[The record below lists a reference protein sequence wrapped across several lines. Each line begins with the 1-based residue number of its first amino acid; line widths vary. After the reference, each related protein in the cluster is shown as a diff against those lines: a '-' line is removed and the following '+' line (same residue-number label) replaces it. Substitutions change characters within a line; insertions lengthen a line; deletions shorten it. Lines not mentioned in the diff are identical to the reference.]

1 MMPLAMAKEG
11 EEVKIHIVNCGRVLK
26 ARLCDLGLYEG
37 SKVKVIKNDI
47 SGPII
52 LKIKGSKIVLGRGQ
66 AHQIMAKVI
75 TEGENE

>member
-1 MMPLAMAKEG
+1 MMPLSMVREG
-11 EEVKIHIVNCGRVLK
+11 KEVKIHCVNCGRGLR

-52 LKIKGSKIVLGRGQ
+52 LKIKDSKIVLGRGQ
-66 AHQIMAKVI
+66 AHKIMAEVI
-75 TEGENE
+75 MGGENE